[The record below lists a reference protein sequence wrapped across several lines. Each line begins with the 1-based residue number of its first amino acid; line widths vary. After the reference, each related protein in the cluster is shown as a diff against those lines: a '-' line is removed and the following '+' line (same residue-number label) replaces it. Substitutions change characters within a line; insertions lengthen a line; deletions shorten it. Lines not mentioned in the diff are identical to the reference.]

1 MGNYRNRVADGI
13 LKDNLEAAGLVLIEG
28 TKWCGKTTT
37 AEQQAG
43 SIVYMNDPSN
53 SGTYLALAQNSP
65 SLLLKGDTPRLIDEW
80 QDAPELWDAARFE
93 VDHRDTKTG
102 QFIFTDSTVI
112 PKEKLERIKHSG
124 TGRAAWIK
132 MRPMSLWESGES
144 NGQLSFNDLFLNR
157 TDTAYQSN
165 ELGIEQLAW
174 LICRGLE
181 SESPLKD
188 SHKDIRH
195 PIFCRSFDSDRRYG
209 NRTG

>member
-1 MGNYRNRVADGI
+1 
-13 LKDNLEAAGLVLIEG
+13 
-28 TKWCGKTTT
+28 
-37 AEQQAG
+37 
-43 SIVYMNDPSN
+43 MNDPSN
-53 SGTYLALAQNSP
+53 SRTYLALAQNSP

-144 NGQLSFNDLFLNR
+144 NGQLSLNDLFLNK
-157 TDTAYQSN
+157 TEAAYQSN

-181 SESPLKD
+181 SESPLKN

>member
-1 MGNYRNRVADGI
+1 MSNYRNRVADEI

-43 SIVYMNDPSN
+43 SIVYMNDPGN

-93 VDHRDTKTG
+93 VDHRDLKTG
-102 QFIFTDSTVI
+102 QFIFTGSTVI
-112 PKEKLERIKHSG
+112 PREKLERIKHSG

-132 MRPMSLWESGES
+132 MRPMSLWESSES
-144 NGQLSFNDLFLNR
+144 N
-157 TDTAYQSN
+157 
-165 ELGIEQLAW
+165 
-174 LICRGLE
+174 
-181 SESPLKD
+181 
-188 SHKDIRH
+188 
-195 PIFCRSFDSDRRYG
+195 
-209 NRTG
+209 